1 MKLLNKKSKYSY
13 ENQYYKGQGKL
24 RKDRV
29 LIVSVV
35 GILFIMSILIMFN
48 ITRIRF
54 LWKGYSLNEI
64 SVISTL
70 NDDEEAMIL
79 SQDKI
84 DNILDWMELSKD
96 VSLYYN
102 FQIYLEMFPEKEK
115 EEVVEYINLVFTTHV
130 PKLKSLGY
138 SDNIIWELLEVATS
152 EDFQYLIDNNLTAQD
167 IDGFRKVEGYII
179 QNTLSYM
186 EVYKENNNYNY
197 CVNIVNYPFII
208 SSNDVIDSYTIT
220 NPEELLSLVKRGFYL
235 PAAYVPADLVTPK
248 VPISPNSQDSQ
259 MVKVAAE
266 ALEKMVASAKS
277 EDYFLILASG
287 YRSYDRQLEIYNQF
301 EALYGG
307 LYAAEYVAAPG
318 ASEYQTG
325 LGIDVTSQSVVD
337 GEKLVFGDTKEYQ
350 WVLENAHKFGF
361 IVRYKTGDADITG
374 VAHEPWH
381 LRYVGEEVAKI
392 IFDNDWTFEE
402 YCLYHNVIPD
412 VEKN

>member
-1 MKLLNKKSKYSY
+1 MKLFNKKSKYSY

-70 NDDEEAMIL
+70 NDDQEALIL

-84 DNILDWMELSKD
+84 DNILDWMELSED

-102 FQIYLEMFPEKEK
+102 YQRYLEMFPEKEK
-115 EEVVEYINLVFTTHV
+115 EEVVEYMNLVFTTHV

-138 SDNIIWELLEVATS
+138 SDNIIWELLEVAIS

-208 SSNDVIDSYTIT
+208 SGNEINIIIKTLAIQRFF
-220 NPEELLSLVKRGFYL
+220 NIL
-235 PAAYVPADLVTPK
+235 TPFH
-248 VPISPNSQDSQ
+248 SQ
-259 MVKVAAE
+259 
-266 ALEKMVASAKS
+266 
-277 EDYFLILASG
+277 Y
-287 YRSYDRQLEIYNQF
+287 
-301 EALYGG
+301 
-307 LYAAEYVAAPG
+307 
-318 ASEYQTG
+318 
-325 LGIDVTSQSVVD
+325 
-337 GEKLVFGDTKEYQ
+337 
-350 WVLENAHKFGF
+350 
-361 IVRYKTGDADITG
+361 
-374 VAHEPWH
+374 
-381 LRYVGEEVAKI
+381 
-392 IFDNDWTFEE
+392 
-402 YCLYHNVIPD
+402 
-412 VEKN
+412 